1 MQLYDSNLVLLYS
14 WNRIRQKIIEDLLV
28 DCVVVVAV
36 GVDDPVFVVA
46 GVVRVEPW
54 DETVVPVPVGVNVV
68 PAGVPSR

>member
-1 MQLYDSNLVLLYS
+1 MESNKRKNL
-14 WNRIRQKIIEDLLV
+14 IEDLLV
-28 DCVVVVAV
+28 DSVAVVAV
-36 GVDDPVFVVA
+36 GVDDPMVVVVA